1 MWSTMGNI
9 CGCHSLFGRSVPS
22 GAACIVLPVKMTQ
35 PMPAPSLSQRQE
47 EERGRKAREEKDK
60 HLYTVIKAARAQ
72 DLQEQ
77 IGNTLFWDLVDFEQ
91 VRPPCAVPGTASNRP
106 RLICCN
112 TGCRGG

>member
-1 MWSTMGNI
+1 MMRFTIPCLHHCPEMLLQMLCTASRMRASHAGMWLM
-9 CGCHSLFGRSVPS
+9 
-22 GAACIVLPVKMTQ
+22 
-35 PMPAPSLSQRQE
+35 QRQE

-91 VRPPCAVPGTASNRP
+91 VRLAKGPDPAYFS
-106 RLICCN
+106 
-112 TGCRGG
+112 